1 MTTIDAQRTRL
12 TAGDVVALA
21 ASEQATHVLALD
33 ATTSVFY
40 RRDGL
45 GRVEFAA
52 ATLGPDGWTLGAWL
66 FRTVP
71 QIPVSA
77 GRVAA

>member
-1 MTTIDAQRTRL
+1 MTTYPQRTKL
-12 TAGDVVALA
+12 TPHEVADLA

-40 RRDGL
+40 RRTPL